1 MAMILFAYTETS
13 ITFHSLYNYH
23 FPFLGAWSIW
33 KHCKRCVF
41 DGISS
46 SLSGVL
52 LLARGELYDWSWA
65 GARGISFLLAL
76 VLNTITLMLI

>member
-13 ITFHSLYNYH
+13 ITFTFSIIIT

-52 LLARGELYDWSWA
+52 LLAREELYDWSWA